1 MIRNALQAA
10 TDFVAN
16 HNRITLLVMA
26 VVSAAVLAGIPM
38 LDTGSQAGADPDS
51 FDHIER
57 VQKMNYVDAQY
68 TTNETD
74 TNRTVQAVY
83 VWKEDGNALSRT
95 ALIEELQLQQAL
107 SESDAVRSALHEDGI
122 VGLSNLVAT
131 RVADGS
137 NPDLAAQIEALDGA
151 SDAAVADAVETTL
164 AEDPRAA
171 RFLPPESQSGATSSE
186 DRRLVVTLDVDPG
199 SDAYADASEAI
210 DDATDER
217 SEAGFFAVNQHSFT
231 EYNQHFFGEMAQLV
245 LPVALLVILV
255 VLAFSYRDLVD
266 IVVGMTGVGLSVAWM
281 FGIMGWL
288 GVSAGFISIIPAVL
302 ITGLSIDFG
311 FHVFNR
317 YREQRGPDEGIRE
330 PMSRGTRLVATALV
344 LVTLTAAIGF
354 LSNLTNPLPVIRDLG
369 VSITLGVVSAFVI
382 FLTVVPAMKVGID
395 GLLER
400 FGFDRRKLALGRGR
414 YLAPALRSTVTLAR
428 RAAPAVLV
436 LAVLVSAAGGLAWA
450 ELDREEFEQDIGE
463 VAEWKQQLPGPL
475 GWEVDPWVER
485 YERTSI
491 YQPAGESDA
500 IQERILVEGE
510 MTRENTLVDIQSGIE
525 RIRTEDESLIVST
538 EGGPQIQSPTTV
550 MQAVARQNESFA
562 AVLENHDENGDGVPD
577 TDLEAVYDAFYAA
590 DTDAASRVLERTNG
604 EYRSALVTLPLDT
617 EWTERSQTVAT
628 LETGET
634 EMERNGLTVT
644 LVGSF
649 SVNEV
654 VLADLIDG
662 ILETMIVALTAIVLV
677 LAVVFR
683 VMHGSAT
690 LGAVVAIPI
699 ALVVGLVVGAM
710 YLLELPLNLLTAL
723 LMSLVIGLGVDY
735 NIHIGDRFADEL
747 REGKPTFEALEAAV
761 AGTGGALLGS
771 TLTSAGAFSA
781 LLLVPVSQFRGFAT
795 IVVVA
800 LLIAFLVSVVVLPS
814 ALVLWTR
821 YLPGSEA
828 TQPSDAAVAQD

>member
-1 MIRNALQAA
+1 MIRNALPAA

-217 SEAGFFAVNQHSFT
+217 SEAGFFAVNQHAFT

-590 DTDAASRVLERTNG
+590 DADAASRVLERTNG

>member
-217 SEAGFFAVNQHSFT
+217 SEAGFFAVNQHAFT

-590 DTDAASRVLERTNG
+590 DADAASRVLERTNG

>member
-1 MIRNALQAA
+1 MIRNALQTA
-10 TDFVAN
+10 TEFVAD
-16 HNRITLLVMA
+16 HNRITLLAMV

-38 LDTGSQAGADPDS
+38 LDTGDQTGADAES
-51 FDHIER
+51 FDHLER
-57 VQKMNYVDAQY
+57 VEKMTYAEAQY
-68 TTNETD
+68 GTNESES
-74 TNRTVQAVY
+74 NRTVQAVY

-95 ALIEELQLQQAL
+95 ALLEELRLQQAL
-107 SESDAVRSALHEDGI
+107 SENDAVRSALHEEGI
-122 VGLSNLVAT
+122 AGLSNLVAT
-131 RVADGS
+131 RVAEEP
-137 NPDLAAQIEALDGA
+137 NPDLAAQIAALDDA
-151 SDAAVADAVETTL
+151 SDAAVAQAVETTF

-171 RFLPPESQSGATSSE
+171 RFVPPGSSGEASSE
-186 DRRLVVTLDVDPG
+186 DRRLLVALGVDPA

-210 DDATDER
+210 NDAADER
-217 SEAGFFAVNQHSFT
+217 SDAGFFAVNQQSFT

-245 LPVALLVILV
+245 LPAALLVILF
-255 VLAFSYRDLVD
+255 VLAFSYRDIVD

-317 YREQRGPDEGIRE
+317 YREQRGPDEGIRA

-382 FLTVVPAMKVGID
+382 FLTVVPALKISID

-414 YLAPALRSTVTLAR
+414 YLRPVLRTTVDLAR

-436 LAVLVSAAGGLAWA
+436 LAILVSAAGGLAWS
-450 ELDREEFEQDIGE
+450 ELDREGFDQDIGE
-463 VAEWKQQLPGPL
+463 VAEWKQELPGPI
-475 GWEVDPWVER
+475 GWQVDPWVER
-485 YERTSI
+485 YERTSV
-491 YQPAGESDA
+491 YEPASEDDA
-500 IQERILVEGE
+500 VQERVLVEGE
-510 MTRENTLVDIQSGIE
+510 VTRQTALEDIQAGVE
-525 RIRTEDESLIVST
+525 RIRTEDESLVVSA
-538 EGGPQIQSPTTV
+538 EGGPGVRSPVTA
-550 MQAVARQNESFA
+550 MRAVAQRNESFA
-562 AVLENHDENGDGVPD
+562 ALLASKDQSGNGVPD

-590 DTDAASRVLERTNG
+590 DADAASRVLERTDG

-628 LETGET
+628 LETGES
-634 EMERNGLTVT
+634 EMERNGLTAT

-649 SVNEV
+649 AVNEV
-654 VLADLIDG
+654 VLSELIGG
-662 ILETMIVALTAIVLV
+662 ILQTMVVALTAIVIV
-677 LAVVFR
+677 LAIVFR
-683 VMHGSAT
+683 LMHGSAT
-690 LGAVVAIPI
+690 LGAVVAVPI
-699 ALVVGLVVGAM
+699 GLVVGLVIGAM
-710 YLLELPLNLLTAL
+710 YLLEIPLTLLTAL

-747 REGKPTFEALEAAV
+747 REGKSTFEALDDAV

-771 TLTSAGAFSA
+771 TLTSVGAFSA
-781 LLLVPVSQFRGFAT
+781 MLLVPLSQFRGFAS

-800 LLIAFLVSVVVLPS
+800 LLIAFLVSLLVLPS
-814 ALVLWTR
+814 ALVLWKR

-828 TQPSDAAVAQD
+828 ATPPDSAVAQD